1 MPHYSRLPRIAL
13 MDKLMAQGVE
23 LRPGVQVIQLLP
35 GGIWLET
42 EAGKKQRLEADTII
56 LANGRQGDR
65 EAVEQF
71 SGAAPTVTAIG
82 GCSRSV
88 SLRECI
94 HGGYFAGR
102 NIEYY

>member
-1 MPHYSRLPRIAL
+1 MQEGCQMNLEGKDWTELIA
-13 MDKLMAQGVE
+13 
-23 LRPGVQVIQLLP
+23 RS
-35 GGIWLET
+35 
-42 EAGKKQRLEADTII
+42 
-56 LANGRQGDR
+56 RQGDR

-82 GCSRSV
+82 GCYRSV